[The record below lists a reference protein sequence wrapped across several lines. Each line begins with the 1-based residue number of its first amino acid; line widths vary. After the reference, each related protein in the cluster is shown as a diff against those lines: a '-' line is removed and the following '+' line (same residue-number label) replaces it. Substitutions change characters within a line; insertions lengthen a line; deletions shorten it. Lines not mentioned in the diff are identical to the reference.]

1 MNRGWGRSK
10 VPGRLT
16 GSEGMGPCIC
26 STGRSWVGPGQGRLT
41 GCQIVTQL
49 STAQDGAAVFQA
61 SFQALK
67 ESSTVHKAC
76 PFRELAFNG
85 RQVSFEES

>member
-1 MNRGWGRSK
+1 MHRGWRCGK
-10 VPGRLT
+10 VPGRLI
-16 GSEGMGPCIC
+16 GSEGMGPCIR
-26 STGRSWVGPGQGRLT
+26 SMGRSWVGPGQGCLT
-41 GCQIVTQL
+41 AHHIVTQL
-49 STAQDGAAVFQA
+49 SIAQEGAAVFQA

-85 RQVSFEES
+85 RQVSFEGG